1 LTFIKTAVDD
11 PGYPGVIPRE
21 EAEMQ
26 LCEILVHL
34 DPSPRAQARLDIAA
48 SLARQHGAHLTALQ
62 VIDVAI
68 PVMAMADGG
77 GGGAVIAELM
87 EQMRQSALAAGV
99 NLKAA
104 FEAALAREG
113 IMGEWRQVEGTTPE
127 ILALHGRYADLLV
140 LGQDDPESDSAD
152 LLETVLFDSGRP
164 VLAIPFA
171 GNFKSIGKRVLVG
184 WNASREATRALH
196 DALPLIAKAEN
207 TTVFLANPKRGLGA
221 HGEEPGADIARHLAR
236 HGLKVEVAK
245 AVADD
250 VADSALLLN
259 HASDMGADLLVMGA
273 YGHSRLREFILGG
286 VTRSLLREMT
296 IPVLLSH

>member
-1 LTFIKTAVDD
+1 MKLSD
-11 PGYPGVIPRE
+11 
-21 EAEMQ
+21 
-26 LCEILVHL
+26 ILVHV
-34 DPSPRAQARLDIAA
+34 DASPRAQMRLDIAA
-48 SLARQHGAHLTALQ
+48 ALARQHGAHLTALQ
-62 VIDVAI
+62 VIDVAV
-68 PVMAMADGG
+68 PVMAMGDGG

-99 NLKAA
+99 KLKAA
-104 FEAALAREG
+104 FETALAREG
-113 IMGEWRQVEGTTPE
+113 IMGEWRQVEGTTTE
-127 ILALHGRYADLLV
+127 ILALHGRYVDLLV
-140 LGQDDPESDSAD
+140 MGQDDPESDNAD

-171 GNFKSIGKRVLVG
+171 GSFKTIGKRVLVG

-196 DALPLIAKAEN
+196 DALPLIAKAE
-207 TTVFLANPKRGLGA
+207 TATIFLANPKRGLGA

-245 AVADD
+245 VIADD
-250 VADSALLLN
+250 VSDSALLLN
-259 HASDMGADLLVMGA
+259 HASDMGADLVVMGA

-296 IPVLLSH
+296 VPVLLSH

>member
-1 LTFIKTAVDD
+1 MK
-11 PGYPGVIPRE
+11 
-21 EAEMQ
+21 
-26 LCEILVHL
+26 LCDILVQL
-34 DPSPRAQARLDIAA
+34 DASPRARIRLDLAVA
-48 SLARQHGAHLTALQ
+48 LARQHRAHLTALH
-62 VIDVAI
+62 VIDVAL
-68 PVMAMADGG
+68 PVMAMGD

-87 EQMRQSALAAGV
+87 EQMRQTA
-99 NLKAA
+99 LKAGAQLQAA
-104 FEAALAREG
+104 FQEAIRREG
-113 IMGEWRQVEGTTPE
+113 IMGEWRQVEGSAAE
-127 ILALHGRYADLLV
+127 LVALHGRYADLLV
-140 LGQDDPESDSAD
+140 LGQDDPESDHAG
-152 LLETVLFDSGRP
+152 LLEAVLFDSGRP

-171 GNFKSIGKRVLVG
+171 GTFPQIGRRVLVG
-184 WNASREATRALH
+184 WNASREASRAVH
-196 DALPLIAKAEN
+196 DALPLLAKAESAC
-207 TTVFLANPKRGLGA
+207 VFLANPKRGLGA

-296 IPVLLSH
+296 VPVLLSH

>member
-1 LTFIKTAVDD
+1 MK
-11 PGYPGVIPRE
+11 
-21 EAEMQ
+21 
-26 LCEILVHL
+26 LCDILVHL
-34 DPSPRAQARLDIAA
+34 DASPRARIRLDLAVA
-48 SLARQHGAHLTALQ
+48 LARQHRAHLTALH
-62 VIDVAI
+62 VIDVAL
-68 PVMAMADGG
+68 PVMALGD

-87 EQMRQSALAAGV
+87 EQMRQTA
-99 NLKAA
+99 LKAGAQLQAA
-104 FEAALAREG
+104 FQEAIRREG
-113 IMGEWRQVEGTTPE
+113 IMGEWRQVEGSAAE
-127 ILALHGRYADLLV
+127 LVALHGRYADLLV
-140 LGQDDPESDSAD
+140 LGQDDPESDHAG
-152 LLETVLFDSGRP
+152 LLEAVLFDSGRP

-171 GNFKSIGKRVLVG
+171 GTFPQIGRRVLVG
-184 WNASREATRALH
+184 WNASREASRAVH
-196 DALPLIAKAEN
+196 DALPLLAKAESAC
-207 TTVFLANPKRGLGA
+207 VFLANPKRGLGA

-296 IPVLLSH
+296 VPVLLSH

>member
-1 LTFIKTAVDD
+1 MK
-11 PGYPGVIPRE
+11 
-21 EAEMQ
+21 

-34 DPSPRAQARLDIAA
+34 DQSSRAQARLDIAA

-87 EQMRQSALAAGV
+87 EQMRQAALAAGV
-99 NLKAA
+99 KLKAA
-104 FEAALAREG
+104 FEATLAREG

-127 ILALHGRYADLLV
+127 NLALHGRYADLLV
-140 LGQDDPESDSAD
+140 LGQDDPESDSAG

-171 GNFKSIGKRVLVG
+171 GNFKSIGKRVLIG

-196 DALPLIAKAEN
+196 DALPLIAKAD
-207 TTVFLANPKRGLGA
+207 TATVFLANPKRGLGA

>member
-1 LTFIKTAVDD
+1 MK
-11 PGYPGVIPRE
+11 
-21 EAEMQ
+21 
-26 LCEILVHL
+26 LCDILVHI
-34 DPSPRAQARLDIAA
+34 DQSPRALMRLDIAA
-48 SLARQHGAHLTALQ
+48 ELARQHGAHLTALQ
-62 VIDVAI
+62 VIDVAL
-68 PVMAMADGG
+68 PVMAMGDG

-99 NLKAA
+99 KLKVA

-127 ILALHGRYADLLV
+127 ILALHGRYADVLV
-140 LGQDDPESDSAD
+140 LGQDDPESDSAG
-152 LLETVLFDSGRP
+152 LLEAVVFDSGRP

-184 WNASREATRALH
+184 WNASREASRALH
-196 DALPLIAKAEN
+196 DALPLIAKAE
-207 TTVFLANPKRGLGA
+207 TATVFLANPKRGLGG

-236 HGLKVEVAK
+236 HGMKVEVAM
-245 AVADD
+245 AIADD
-250 VADSALLLN
+250 VPDSALLLN

-286 VTRSLLREMT
+286 MTRSLLREMT
-296 IPVLLSH
+296 VPVLLSH

>member
-1 LTFIKTAVDD
+1 
-11 PGYPGVIPRE
+11 
-21 EAEMQ
+21 
-26 LCEILVHL
+26 
-34 DPSPRAQARLDIAA
+34 
-48 SLARQHGAHLTALQ
+48 
-62 VIDVAI
+62 
-68 PVMAMADGG
+68 
-77 GGGAVIAELM
+77 
-87 EQMRQSALAAGV
+87 LAAGV
-99 NLKAA
+99 KLKAA
-104 FEAALAREG
+104 FEAALARKG

-127 ILALHGRYADLLV
+127 NLALHGRYADLLV
-140 LGQDDPESDSAD
+140 LGQDDPESDSAG

-171 GNFKSIGKRVLVG
+171 GNFKSIGKRVLIG

-196 DALPLIAKAEN
+196 DALPLIAKAD
-207 TTVFLANPKRGLGA
+207 TATVFLANPKRGLGA
-221 HGEEPGADIARHLAR
+221 HGEEPGADIARHLVR

>member
-1 LTFIKTAVDD
+1 MK
-11 PGYPGVIPRE
+11 
-21 EAEMQ
+21 

-34 DPSPRAQARLDIAA
+34 DQSSRAEARLDIAA

-87 EQMRQSALAAGV
+87 EQMRQSALAASV
-99 NLKAA
+99 KLKAA

-140 LGQDDPESDSAD
+140 LGQDDPEGDSAD

-171 GNFKSIGKRVLVG
+171 GSFKSIGKRVLVG

-245 AVADD
+245 AVAED

>member
-1 LTFIKTAVDD
+1 LAV
-11 PGYPGVIPRE
+11 
-21 EAEMQ
+21 A
-26 LCEILVHL
+26 
-34 DPSPRAQARLDIAA
+34 
-48 SLARQHGAHLTALQ
+48 LARQHRAHLTALH
-62 VIDVAI
+62 VIDVAL
-68 PVMAMADGG
+68 PVMAMGD

-87 EQMRQSALAAGV
+87 EQMRQTA
-99 NLKAA
+99 LKAGAQLQAA
-104 FEAALAREG
+104 FQEAIRREG
-113 IMGEWRQVEGTTPE
+113 IMGEWRQVEGSAAE
-127 ILALHGRYADLLV
+127 LVALHGRYADLLV
-140 LGQDDPESDSAD
+140 LGQDDPESDHAG
-152 LLETVLFDSGRP
+152 LLEAVLFDSGRP

-171 GNFKSIGKRVLVG
+171 GTFPQIGRRVLVG
-184 WNASREATRALH
+184 WNASREASRAVH
-196 DALPLIAKAEN
+196 DALPLLAKAESAC
-207 TTVFLANPKRGLGA
+207 VFLANPKRGLGA

-296 IPVLLSH
+296 VPVLLSH

>member
-1 LTFIKTAVDD
+1 MK
-11 PGYPGVIPRE
+11 
-21 EAEMQ
+21 
-26 LCEILVHL
+26 LCDILVHV
-34 DPSPRAQARLDIAA
+34 DASPRAQMRLDIAA
-48 SLARQHGAHLTALQ
+48 ALARQHGAHLTAIQ

-68 PVMAMADGG
+68 PVMAMGDGG
-77 GGGAVIAELM
+77 SGGAVIAEVM
-87 EQMRQSALAAGV
+87 EQMRQSALSAGV
-99 NLKAA
+99 KLKAA

-113 IMGEWRQVEGTTPE
+113 ILGEWRQVEGTTPE

-140 LGQDDPESDSAD
+140 MGQDDPESDSAG

-171 GNFKSIGKRVLVG
+171 GSFKTIGKRVLVG

-196 DALPLIAKAEN
+196 DTLPLIEKSEN
-207 TTVFLANPKRGLGA
+207 TTIFLANPKRGLGA

-236 HGLKVEVAK
+236 YGLKVNVTK
-245 AVADD
+245 AIADD
-250 VADSALLLN
+250 VPDSALLLN

-296 IPVLLSH
+296 LPVLLSH

>member
-1 LTFIKTAVDD
+1 MK
-11 PGYPGVIPRE
+11 
-21 EAEMQ
+21 
-26 LCEILVHL
+26 LCDILVHL
-34 DPSPRAQARLDIAA
+34 DASPRARIRLDLAVA
-48 SLARQHGAHLTALQ
+48 LARQHRAHLTALH
-62 VIDVAI
+62 VIDVAL
-68 PVMAMADGG
+68 PVMAMGD

-87 EQMRQSALAAGV
+87 EQMRQTA
-99 NLKAA
+99 LKAGAQLQAA
-104 FEAALAREG
+104 FQEAIRREG
-113 IMGEWRQVEGTTPE
+113 IMGEWRQVEGSAAE
-127 ILALHGRYADLLV
+127 LVALHGRYADLLV
-140 LGQDDPESDSAD
+140 LGQDDPESDHAG
-152 LLETVLFDSGRP
+152 LLEAVLFDSGRP

-171 GNFKSIGKRVLVG
+171 GTFPQIGRRVLVG
-184 WNASREATRALH
+184 WNASREASRAVH
-196 DALPLIAKAEN
+196 DALPLLAKAESAC
-207 TTVFLANPKRGLGA
+207 VFLANPKRGLGA

-296 IPVLLSH
+296 VPVLLSH